1 MDCRSKSTNRT
12 VTLSVACLITL
23 CLSAVSG
30 SAMAQTEIKSDES
43 LKIYGQS
50 ELPKVLY
57 IVPWKRR
64 QAGEIEM
71 PNSTSL
77 ASDVL
82 EPIDPEI
89 FRRQI
94 RYHDLITKHQTDN
107 AQKP

>member
-1 MDCRSKSTNRT
+1 MDSRSKPAYR
-12 VTLSVACLITL
+12 TLSAGTAVL
-23 CLSAVSG
+23 CLALFPGAVT
-30 SAMAQTEIKSDES
+30 AQDAEVQLQSEGMNV
-43 LKIYGQS
+43 YGQS

-64 QAGEIEM
+64 QPGEIEM
-71 PNSTSL
+71 PASKSL

-94 RYHDLITKHQTDN
+94 RYHELILQSQRTPQ
-107 AQKP
+107 P

>member
-1 MDCRSKSTNRT
+1 MK
-12 VTLSVACLITL
+12 LINMTIAIISL
-23 CLSAVSG
+23 VVVS
-30 SAMAQTEIKSDES
+30 SNVKAEVELES
-43 LKIYGQS
+43 EGMRIYGQS

-64 QAGEIEM
+64 EAGEIDM
-71 PNSTSL
+71 PTSNSL

-94 RYHDLITKHQTDN
+94 RYHELLIQQQDEN
-107 AQKP
+107 QG